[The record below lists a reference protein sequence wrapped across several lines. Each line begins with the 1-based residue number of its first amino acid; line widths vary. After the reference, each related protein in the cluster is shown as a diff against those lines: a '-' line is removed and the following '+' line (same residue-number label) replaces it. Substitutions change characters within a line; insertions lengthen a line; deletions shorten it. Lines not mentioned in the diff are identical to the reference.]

1 MSADTAFAFPTLLKL
16 DTEKNN
22 NIYNVKIES
31 IKKFQT
37 IKKSKQSLIARNKES
52 NMFLKNLYEESKI
65 SLFETKVDKE
75 KRQNE
80 VIEALEKVRFKKL
93 GVN

>member
-1 MSADTAFAFPTLLKL
+1 
-16 DTEKNN
+16 
-22 NIYNVKIES
+22 
-31 IKKFQT
+31 
-37 IKKSKQSLIARNKES
+37 
-52 NMFLKNLYEESKI
+52 MFLKNLYEESKI